1 MAKSTSAQHD
11 KLQENTEPDLLLEA
25 TRKLEATCAEYVEWV
40 KKPWEEATA
49 ELTRDRVR
57 TTPRASA
64 TIQAEA

>member
-49 ELTRDRVR
+49 AFTWDRVR
-57 TTPRASA
+57 VTPRAPAS
-64 TIQAEA
+64 IQAGA